1 MRLLIKLCI
10 AHSLALLPSLLHA
23 AGFAYDSQHSKLA
36 EHKILTAGT
45 LTKKDRIQNPKS
57 SSFEAQ
63 KKLFELNDNC
73 FYADYF
79 IDYAPALLL
88 LDKYGQT
95 KVAVFSIK
103 SSDLSVS
110 IEEVRVLNCADI
122 DKSDVQKTLDDIE
135 YMQQRFKRREMEII
149 ELQRQI
155 KESERM
161 ETERKNR
168 VKK

>member
-1 MRLLIKLCI
+1 MRMLFKLCI
-10 AHSLALLPSLLHA
+10 AYLLTSLPLLSHA
-23 AGFAYDSQHSKLA
+23 AGFAYDGQHSKLA

-45 LTKKDRIQNPKS
+45 ITIKNRVQNPKS
-57 SSFEAQ
+57 SSFEAK

-95 KVAVFSIK
+95 KVAVFNIK

-110 IEEVRVLNCADI
+110 IEQVRVLNCADI

-135 YMQQRFKRREMEII
+135 YMLQQSKRREMEIK
-149 ELQRQI
+149 ELQQQI
-155 KESERM
+155 RESERM
-161 ETERKNR
+161 ESERRNR

>member
-1 MRLLIKLCI
+1 MRLLIKFII
-10 AHSLALLPSLLHA
+10 AYLFASLPSLLHA
-23 AGFAYDSQHSKLA
+23 AGFAYESQHSKLA

-45 LTKKDRIQNPKS
+45 LTIKNRVQNPKS

-63 KKLFELNDNC
+63 KKLFELNGNC

-95 KVAVFSIK
+95 KVAVFNIK

-122 DKSDVQKTLDDIE
+122 DKSDVQKSLDDIE
-135 YMQQRFKRREMEII
+135 YMLQKAKRREMEIK

-155 KESERM
+155 EESDRI
-161 ETERKNR
+161 NR